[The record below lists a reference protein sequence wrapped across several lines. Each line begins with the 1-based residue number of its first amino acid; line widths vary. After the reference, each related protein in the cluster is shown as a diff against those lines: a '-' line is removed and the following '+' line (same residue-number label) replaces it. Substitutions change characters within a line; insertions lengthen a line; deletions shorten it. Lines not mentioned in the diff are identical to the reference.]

1 MSRTTGR
8 TNPLRTNR
16 NAIKIINQADV
27 RGVVLLVVAYRVR
40 GVSETSSSPNVL
52 HL

>member
-1 MSRTTGR
+1 MWTLC
-8 TNPLRTNR
+8 PLRCR
-16 NAIKIINQADV
+16 LSSALGKCAG
-27 RGVVLLVVAYRVR
+27 GVVLVVVAYRVR